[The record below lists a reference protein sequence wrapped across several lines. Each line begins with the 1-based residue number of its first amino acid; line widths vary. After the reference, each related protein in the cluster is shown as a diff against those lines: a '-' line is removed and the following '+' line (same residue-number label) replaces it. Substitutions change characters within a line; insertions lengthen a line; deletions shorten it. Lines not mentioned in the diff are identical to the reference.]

1 VSSIVDASRQR
12 YRTPPSSRE
21 IEMPKNESSGKSPSL
36 SPSPSPSFTPSRRQF
51 IFGSAIVAAAG
62 LVGLARHTGLPG
74 IGNALAQTAASSA
87 NDADFAAFMRL
98 SQYLTGKASLDIE
111 IGHAI
116 FAGLVDG
123 DPHIAQQIAQLN
135 DFVASSKTPANGL
148 QQVLDSSQPALANVP
163 KRIVPA
169 WYLGVVGTGAKARTV
184 AYEQALMY
192 PPIADVIVMPSFARG
207 VPGYWAQPPQLS
219 HS

>member
-1 VSSIVDASRQR
+1 
-12 YRTPPSSRE
+12 
-21 IEMPKNESSGKSPSL
+21 MPKNESSGKSQSPSL
-36 SPSPSPSFTPSRRQF
+36 SSSLSFTPSRRQF

-74 IGNALAQTAASSA
+74 LGSALAQNAPAGAS
-87 NDADFAAFMRL
+87 DADFAAFMRL
-98 SQYLTGKASLDIE
+98 SQYLTGKTSLDVE

-123 DPHIAQQIAQLN
+123 DPHFTQQVTQLN

-148 QQVLDSSQPALANVP
+148 QQVLDSSQPTLASVP
-163 KRIVPA
+163 KRVMPA

-207 VPGYWAQPPQLS
+207 VPGYWAQPPRLS
-219 HS
+219 QS

>member
-1 VSSIVDASRQR
+1 
-12 YRTPPSSRE
+12 
-21 IEMPKNESSGKSPSL
+21 MPKNESTGNSSSSTPL
-36 SPSPSPSFTPSRRQF
+36 FAPSRRQF

-74 IGNALAQTAASSA
+74 LGNALAQTATGSAS
-87 NDADFAAFMRL
+87 DADFAAFMRL
-98 SQYLTGKASLDIE
+98 SEYLTGKSSLDSE

-116 FAGLVDG
+116 FAILSDG
-123 DPHIAQQIAQLN
+123 DAHFTQQVAQIN
-135 DFVASSKTPANGL
+135 DFVTGSKTPANGL
-148 QQVLDSSQPALANVP
+148 QAVLDSSQAAFASVP
-163 KRIVPA
+163 KRIMTA
-169 WYLGVVGTGAKARTV
+169 WYLGVAGTGTKARTV

-207 VPGYWAQPPQLS
+207 VPGYWAQPPRFS

>member
-1 VSSIVDASRQR
+1 
-12 YRTPPSSRE
+12 
-21 IEMPKNESSGKSPSL
+21 MPKNESPGN
-36 SPSPSPSFTPSRRQF
+36 SPSFTPSRRQF

-62 LVGLARHTGLPG
+62 LVGLARHAGLPG
-74 IGNALAQTAASSA
+74 IGNALAQAASGGA

-98 SQYLTGKASLDIE
+98 SQYLTGKNSLDAD

-116 FAGLVDG
+116 FANLIDG
-123 DPHIAQQIAQLN
+123 DPHFTQQVAQLN
-135 DFVASSKTPANGL
+135 DFVASSTTPANGL
-148 QQVLDSSQPALANVP
+148 QAVLDSSQPALANVP
-163 KRIVPA
+163 KRIMPA

-207 VPGYWAQPPQLS
+207 VPGYWAQPPHLS